1 MCKLSVAYYAATKV
15 KARRRLAVN
24 NSFFAVLAS
33 VFWRT
38 GASEV
43 VVSICTGSIVL
54 TWTGSTSV
62 QIYLTVPSSRIRMA
76 QAGIVVISFLERLYV

>member
-1 MCKLSVAYYAATKV
+1 MCKFSVAYYAATKV

-24 NSFFAVLAS
+24 NFFFAVPAS

-43 VVSICTGSIVL
+43 VVSICTGAIVL

-62 QIYLTVPSSRIRMA
+62 QIDLA
-76 QAGIVVISFLERLYV
+76 LISLERK